1 MPGTVHN
8 LSEHSLIPAAAGIGL
23 RFAHHELVLQA
34 RPDVAWF
41 EVHAENFFGGG
52 AVRRVLENVRRD
64 YPLSLHGVGLSL
76 GSAEPLDGEHLHR
89 LAGLVRS
96 IEPGLVSEHLS
107 WSVVGG
113 QYLADL
119 LPLPMTE
126 EALDVVC
133 RHVEQA
139 QAALQR
145 RILIENPSTYLQF
158 RHSTI
163 PEWEFLAA
171 LAQRTGCG
179 LLCDVNNIFVSA
191 SNHGWDPQS
200 YLQGLPAAA
209 VEEIHLAG
217 HAVRVLDNGSTVRI
231 DNHGACVAAEV
242 WALYVQALRRFGA
255 RPTLIEWDTDIPAFE
270 VLLDEASQAATLMR
284 AVAAEDHA
292 CAA

>member
-1 MPGTVHN
+1 VAGTVHN
-8 LSEHSLIPAAAGIGL
+8 VSEHSLIPAAAGIGL

-34 RPDVAWF
+34 RPAVAWF

-52 AVRRVLENVRRD
+52 AQRRVLENVRRD

-76 GSAEPLDGEHLHR
+76 GSAEALDGEHLQR
-89 LAGLVRS
+89 LAALVRS
-96 IEPGLVSEHLS
+96 VEPGLVSEHLS

-158 RHSTI
+158 RHSSI

-171 LAQRTGCG
+171 VAQRTGCG

-191 SNHGWDPQS
+191 SNHGWDAHR

-217 HAVRVLDNGSTVRI
+217 HAVRVLDDGSTLRI
-231 DNHGACVAAEV
+231 DDHGACVAAEV
-242 WALYVQALRRFGA
+242 WALYVQALRHFGA

-270 VLLDEASQAATLMR
+270 VLLDEASQASRLMR
-284 AVAAEDHA
+284 AVAGEGRA